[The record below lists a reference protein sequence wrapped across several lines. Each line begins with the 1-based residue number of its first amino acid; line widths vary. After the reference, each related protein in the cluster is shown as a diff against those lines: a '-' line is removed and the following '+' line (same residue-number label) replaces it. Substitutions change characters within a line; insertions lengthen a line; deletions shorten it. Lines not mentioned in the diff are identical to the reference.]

1 MPKRTDDAREH
12 AREQLKRLIDEDFR
26 VADDGFLDTLTA
38 KEIGTLGESLAAGY
52 LRQRGYEIIERNYRC
67 PEGEAD
73 IIAFDEDDD
82 EVVLVEVKTRR
93 LRSAADEVY
102 PEEAVTPK
110 KERRY
115 RRIAYCYAMEHF
127 PTPSI
132 RFDVIAVSLAAG
144 CVAGID
150 HLYSAFDWDADR

>member
-1 MPKRTDDAREH
+1 MKTEDARER
-12 AREQLKRLIDEDFR
+12 AKKQLKQLIDEDHR
-26 VADDGFLDTLTA
+26 VVDDGFLDTLST
-38 KEIGTLGESLAAGY
+38 KEIGTLGESLAACY
-52 LRQRGYEIIERNYRC
+52 LEQRGYDIIERNYRC

-73 IIAFDEDDD
+73 LIAYDEEGG

-93 LRSAADEVY
+93 MRSEDDEVY

-110 KERRY
+110 KQRRY

-132 RFDVIAVSLAAG
+132 RFDVVAVGLVSG
-144 CVAGID
+144 CTASID
-150 HLYSAFDWDADR
+150 HLCGAFDWDADQ